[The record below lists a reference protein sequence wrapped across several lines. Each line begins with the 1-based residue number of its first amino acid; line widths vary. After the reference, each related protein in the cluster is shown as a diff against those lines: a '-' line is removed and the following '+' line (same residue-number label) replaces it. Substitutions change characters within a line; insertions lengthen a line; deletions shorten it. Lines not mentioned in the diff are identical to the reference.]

1 MQKNIVILGGGTA
14 GWIMAAR
21 LAAERLMIDA
31 VPVAITLVESSDVPT
46 IGVGEGTWP
55 SMRGTLEKI
64 GIREAE
70 FLQFCQATFKQGSRF
85 INWRT
90 GATDNTG
97 NTHNTGNT
105 DSYDHPFTVPPMTSG
120 VSIGATFQQTKPQL
134 SFSHWVCIQS
144 HAMDAKCAPKQLHTP
159 DYAGV
164 LNYGYHLDAGKFAQL
179 LKMHAVDRLGVKHV
193 IAHFKTADIDSE
205 GHITALNL
213 ADGVKLKGDFF
224 IDASGTHNQL
234 IGGVLPSEF
243 ISLSDVSP
251 NDRALAIPVP
261 YVGKDEAIHS
271 ATLSTAQEAGWIWD
285 IGLQHRRGVGYV
297 YSSKFST
304 EARARDVLA
313 NYVAAINPEVDPST
327 ARQLIINPGYRA
339 TPWIGNCVAIGMAAG
354 FIEPLEASALV
365 MVELAAAYLCEH
377 LPAPSRALN
386 GIAAR
391 YNQLFAER
399 WSRIRDFLQLHY
411 LLSDR
416 RDTAYWR
423 HVTESVPATD
433 RLQNLLEEWR
443 YRDPVLNDFG
453 HFMEL
458 FPSASYQYVL
468 LGMQPSYLTMRY
480 ARTNGKKAELLKEIE
495 NLMVK
500 RDHYLAHLPGNRD
513 YFNQSKEQQ

>member
-21 LAAERLMIDA
+21 LAAEGLMIGA

-64 GIREAE
+64 GIRESE
-70 FLQFCQATFKQGSRF
+70 FLQFCHATFKQGSRF
-85 INWRT
+85 INWRKG
-90 GATDNTG
+90 GAD
-97 NTHNTGNT
+97 NT
-105 DSYDHPFTVPPMTSG
+105 DSYDHPFTVPPMVAGTSLG
-120 VSIGATFQQTKPQL
+120 TTFQEAVTQP
-134 SFSHWVCIQS
+134 SFSHWVCLQS
-144 HAMDAKCAPKQLHTP
+144 HAIDAKCAPKQLHTP

-179 LKMHAVDRLGVKHV
+179 LKIHAVDRLGVKHV
-193 IAHFKTADIDSE
+193 IGHFKTADIDSE
-205 GHITALNL
+205 GRITALNL
-213 ADGVKLKGDFF
+213 TDDTKLEGDFF

-234 IGGVLPSEF
+234 IGNVLASEF

-251 NDRALAIPVP
+251 NDRALAIAVP
-261 YVGKDEAIHS
+261 YSGKEDAIHS

-297 YSSKFST
+297 YSSEFST
-304 EARARDVLA
+304 EARAREVLA
-313 NYVAAINPEVDPST
+313 HYVAAINPEMDASA
-327 ARQLIINPGYRA
+327 ARQLIIKPGYRT
-339 TPWIGNCVAIGMAAG
+339 TPWVGNCVAIGMAAG

-365 MVELAAAYLCEH
+365 MVELAATYLCEH
-377 LPAPSRALN
+377 LPATPAALN

-391 YNQLFAER
+391 YNQLFTER

-423 HVTESVPATD
+423 YVTESIPATD
-433 RLQNLLEEWR
+433 RLHNLLEEWR

-468 LGMQPSYLTMRY
+468 LGMQPSYVSIHFSRSG
-480 ARTNGKKAELLKEIE
+480 GKKAELLREIE
-495 NLMVK
+495 NLMAK
-500 RDHYLAHLPGNRD
+500 RAHYLAHLPANRD
-513 YFNQSKEQQ
+513 YFNQLQEKQRITS

>member
-21 LAAERLMIDA
+21 LAAERLSIDA
-31 VPVAITLVESSDVPT
+31 SPVVITLVESSDVPT

-64 GIREAE
+64 GIPENE
-70 FLQFCQATFKQGSRF
+70 FLQFCQAAFKQGSRF
-85 INWRT
+85 ISWR
-90 GATDNTG
+90 AG
-97 NTHNTGNT
+97 NGE
-105 DSYDHPFTVPPMTSG
+105 SYDHPFTLPPMNSG
-120 VSIGATFQQTKPQL
+120 AALGKVFQQEKPQS
-134 SFSHWVCIQS
+134 SFSHWTGLQS
-144 HAMDAKCAPKQLHTP
+144 HVIDAGCAPKQLHTP

-193 IAHFKTADIDSE
+193 VGHFKTADINDE
-205 GHITALNL
+205 GQITALNL
-213 ADGVKLKGDFF
+213 VDGTRLAGDFF

-234 IGGVLPSEF
+234 IGGVLQSEF

-261 YVGKDEAIHS
+261 YTHNNDAIHS
-271 ATLSTAQEAGWIWD
+271 ATLSTAQESGWIWD

-297 YSSKFST
+297 YSSQFST
-304 EARARDVLA
+304 DDRAREVLA
-313 NYVAAINPEVDPST
+313 RYAASINPEADVSA
-327 ARQLIINPGYRA
+327 ARQLIINPGYRL
-339 TPWIGNCVAIGMAAG
+339 TPWVGNCVAVGMAAG

-365 MVELAAAYLCEH
+365 MVELAATYLCEN
-377 LPAPSRALN
+377 LPVTTSALS
-386 GIAAR
+386 GLAHR
-391 YNQLFAER
+391 YNQLFSER

-416 RDTAYWR
+416 RDTPYWCY
-423 HVTESVPATD
+423 VTEGVQISD
-433 RLQNLLEEWR
+433 RLKNLLEEWR

-458 FPSASYQYVL
+458 FPSASYQYIL
-468 LGMQPSYLTMRY
+468 LGMQPSYLDMRFSR
-480 ARTNGKKAELLKEIE
+480 ANEKKSELLKEIE
-495 NLMVK
+495 QATIK
-500 RDHYLAHLPGNRD
+500 RAHYLAHLPTNRD
-513 YFNQSKEQQ
+513 YFNKLKENQLVIN